1 MNPDRPHGR
10 VRMIVSLTAFAALP
24 LALAAPGC
32 DALLGI
38 EDLSASGTGG
48 NSQFQCELPTD
59 CPGAGNACFTRDCV
73 GGVCEVSELG
83 ANQPV
88 SSQVDGDCKLVV
100 CNEDGTTREDAD
112 PSDPPNDSLECT
124 DDACNGVEPAFSPKA
139 AGATCS
145 TGVCDGAGNCVEC
158 ATVQQCGANELC
170 LMNQC
175 VAESCND
182 GVKNGDETAKDC
194 GGTCPKCGTG
204 KACLG
209 PSDCLTGVCEGNV
222 CQAAACDDL
231 KLNGDETDVD
241 CGGGTCDPC
250 THDKKCMVGTD
261 CESKVCD
268 CPAAMPNCVQQVCQV
283 ATCTDGVQNGNEA
296 AADCGPTCLGQ
307 CQTGDPCEA
316 NNWCFSL
323 VCDVTGSQQCLEA
336 TCDDG
341 VKNGTEIGV
350 DCGGMSGGE
359 ICPACG

>member
-222 CQAAACDDL
+222 
-231 KLNGDETDVD
+231 
-241 CGGGTCDPC
+241 
-250 THDKKCMVGTD
+250 
-261 CESKVCD
+261 
-268 CPAAMPNCVQQVCQV
+268 
-283 ATCTDGVQNGNEA
+283 GVQNGNEA